1 MCDEKNSKTMEE
13 KKVSSFD
20 GKSEEKKK
28 LFVIQQ

>member
-20 GKSEEKKK
+20 GKSEEKKI
-28 LFVIQQ
+28 FS